1 MFTYDE
7 MKKKTIEFY
16 KSLGVSVPKKYLK
29 RAVSSLTM
37 PQFAKQY
44 NDVNLEKINDHRA
57 LATVGDEFVGAFY
70 MQNKYKYNSSMGELT
85 KAKKALKNIN
95 LNSIGQK
102 LCGEHL
108 FATNNDLNEKNNK
121 SYATSFEAIIGFIS
135 LFDLTSAKRVFDEYM
150 K

>member
-1 MFTYDE
+1 
-7 MKKKTIEFY
+7 
-16 KSLGVSVPKKYLK
+16 
-29 RAVSSLTM
+29 
-37 PQFAKQY
+37 
-44 NDVNLEKINDHRA
+44 
-57 LATVGDEFVGAFY
+57 LATVGDELVGAFH

-121 SYATSFEAIIGFIS
+121 SYATSFEAIIGFIL